1 MRLEVAI
8 NRGRALPLLLGL
20 ALAACSSDD
29 TVQAPAAARGLET
42 LTVQAADAADGRA
55 WDGVVEAVRQATLS
69 AQTSGRVVEVN
80 HDVGDRVAAGAVLLR
95 ISAVE
100 QQAGVDS
107 ALAQLRSAEAAAA
120 EAEATWRRYA
130 ALARNQYVSKL
141 QLDQARATRDAAAA
155 ARDAARA
162 GVAQARQGA
171 GYTVVRAPFAGVVAS
186 RDVEPGESVVF
197 GGNLIAGQTL
207 MTVFSPDALRI
218 EVSVPQADAER
229 IRALPGAKIA
239 FDDGRRI
246 DAAQVTVFPSAD
258 AATHSVKVRVALPA
272 LDPVPLPGST
282 ARVSFPAVRGA
293 AYPRIPASAVVR
305 RGEVSAVYVIAA
317 GRPSLRQLRL
327 GGQSGD
333 TVEVIAGLQ
342 AGETIA
348 ADPVAALQAL
358 VAARKTG
365 D

>member
-1 MRLEVAI
+1 MPPRPRAMRRVREWP
-8 NRGRALPLLLGL
+8 RRA
-20 ALAACSSDD
+20 
-29 TVQAPAAARGLET
+29 R
-42 LTVQAADAADGRA
+42 
-55 WDGVVEAVRQATLS
+55 
-69 AQTSGRVVEVN
+69 
-80 HDVGDRVAAGAVLLR
+80 
-95 ISAVE
+95 
-100 QQAGVDS
+100 
-107 ALAQLRSAEAAAA
+107 
-120 EAEATWRRYA
+120 
-130 ALARNQYVSKL
+130 
-141 QLDQARATRDAAAA
+141 ARATRSC
-155 ARDAARA
+155 ARPSPASSARA
-162 GVAQARQGA
+162 VWGRG
-171 GYTVVRAPFAGVVAS
+171 S
-186 RDVEPGESVVF
+186 VEPGESVVF

-218 EVSVPQADAER
+218 EVGVPQADAEK
-229 IRALPGAKIA
+229 IRARPQAKIA